1 MAAFTKRTYER
12 FGHFWD
18 DARFLRNNRAAVQ
31 AAMSGRILSPAF
43 RERIILAVTAVN
55 QCRYC
60 SYVHT
65 RAALKSGVSREEVD
79 GLFAGMFDA
88 EPEEERVALL
98 YAQHW
103 AETRG
108 CPDPE
113 ATARL
118 KESYS
123 PEIIEAIHAV
133 MRMINF
139 NNLCGNTFDRL
150 LHFVTLGLFG
160 GGEK

>member
-1 MAAFTKRTYER
+1 MATFTKRTYES
-12 FGHFWD
+12 FGQFWD
-18 DARFLRNNRAAVQ
+18 DVRFLRTNRAAVQ
-31 AAMSGRILSPAF
+31 AAMNGKTLSPAF

-79 GLFAGMFDA
+79 GLFAGAFDA

-98 YAQHW
+98 FAQHW

-108 CPDPE
+108 NPDPE
-113 ATARL
+113 MTDRL
-118 KESYS
+118 KETYP
-123 PEIIEAIHAV
+123 PETVEAIYAV
-133 MRMINF
+133 MRMINLS
-139 NNLCGNTFDRL
+139 NLFGNTVDRVLHVLSFGL
-150 LHFVTLGLFG
+150 LG
-160 GGEK
+160 GDKK

>member
-1 MAAFTKRTYER
+1 MTAFTKRTYES
-12 FGHFWD
+12 FGQFRSD
-18 DARFLRNNRAAVQ
+18 VRFLRENRNVVQ
-31 AAMSGRILSPAF
+31 AAMGGKTLSPAF
-43 RERIILAVTAVN
+43 RERIFLAVTAVN

-65 RAALKSGVSREEVD
+65 RAALKSGVSREEVE
-79 GLFAGMFDA
+79 GLFAGTVDT

-108 CPDPE
+108 NPDPE
-113 ATARL
+113 TLARL
-118 KESYS
+118 NETYP
-123 PEIIEAIHAV
+123 PETVEAIHAV
-133 MRMINF
+133 MRMINL

-150 LHFVTLGLFG
+150 LHTITFG
-160 GGEK
+160 ILGGEKK

>member
-1 MAAFTKRTYER
+1 MTAFTKRTYGS
-12 FGHFWD
+12 FGQFWD
-18 DARFLRNNRAAVQ
+18 DVRFLRTNRAAVQ
-31 AAMSGRILSPAF
+31 AAMSGKTVSPAF

-65 RAALKSGVSREEVD
+65 RAALKSGVSREEVEN
-79 GLFAGMFDA
+79 LFAGMFDA

-108 CPDPE
+108 HPDPE
-113 ATARL
+113 MTDRL
-118 KESYS
+118 KDSYP
-123 PEIIEAIHAV
+123 PETVEAIHGV
-133 MRMINF
+133 IRMINLS
-139 NNLCGNTFDRL
+139 NLFGNTVDRVLHALSFGL
-150 LHFVTLGLFG
+150 LG
-160 GGEK
+160 GTKK